1 MMYTFINT
9 SIMYIYINTTN
20 DLIQNQIQH
29 IQKFFFFTQHIQKY
43 LESTISSNLPLLY
56 IINIL
61 YILYEIIYLSY
72 SLNKVQFLGEEEKS
86 FYYIARKLFSLLLSS
101 FICIFHDMGILGRW
115 IVHSR
120 SRSHFGAIR
129 LLLMS
134 MLLMMS

>member
-20 DLIQNQIQH
+20 DLIQNLQNTTYP
-29 IQKFFFFTQHIQKY
+29 KVFCFFFTQHIQEY

-101 FICIFHDMGILGRW
+101 FICIFHDMGIVGPW
-115 IVHSR
+115 SEHSR
-120 SRSHFGAIR
+120 SPILVRYDFF
-129 LLLMS
+129 
-134 MLLMMS
+134 